1 MCMVEQ
7 CNRVWILTKNPF
19 PSVREIIDK
28 ERIWCGLPL
37 LHKVSTCLSI
47 AVKKYAP
54 ENKARLSA
62 VSTVAIKIVLAVS
75 FPCNI
80 CLLLI

>member
-28 ERIWCGLPL
+28 RADLVRAAP
-37 LHKVSTCLSI
+37 I
-47 AVKKYAP
+47 AQG
-54 ENKARLSA
+54 
-62 VSTVAIKIVLAVS
+62 
-75 FPCNI
+75 
-80 CLLLI
+80 